1 MKKLI
6 LLLIIISMSGC
17 YVTFKAP
24 RSRYGIRP
32 YIYSP
37 RPHYNNRVIPGKI
50 YRPYFR
56 SGRW

>member
-17 YVTFKAP
+17 YITFKGP
-24 RSRYGIRP
+24 RNRYGVRP